1 MKKLVLVLILIAAL
15 LFTAGCTDT
24 QKDPGNLQKNQEKKG
39 VADASEPKAKVT
51 PENKGV
57 VELTALEQINT
68 SLQEGPVLV
77 KIGSERCGPCKSMK
91 PILKELAEEYAGKAT
106 IMSLDIDKSPE
117 LAIYFGTNYIPDSS
131 MIVNIENGEYVYMQ
145 EDGKTT
151 TDRIKSRILGL
162 REKEEFESVLDYS
175 LQQK

>member
-1 MKKLVLVLILIAAL
+1 MRKLVLVLILIAAL
-15 LFTAGCTDT
+15 LITAGCTDT
-24 QKDPGNLQKNQEKKG
+24 KKDPNLQENQEKKG
-39 VADASEPKAKVT
+39 VADLNEPKETIT

-57 VELTALEQINT
+57 VELTTLEQINI

-77 KIGSERCGPCKSMK
+77 KIGSERCGPCKAMK

-106 IMSLDIDKSPE
+106 IMSMDIDKSPE

-151 TDRIKSRILGL
+151 ADRIQSRILGL
-162 REKEEFESVLDYS
+162 REKEAFETLLDYS